1 MAARTDSFDL
11 DRLKLSS
18 GEGRRLMLGVV
29 LEPFEFAG
37 TEYAVDPAQIDVTLD
52 VSRMTHGG
60 YSLRLR
66 FSAALVGPCMRC
78 LEDAAPS
85 VDVDAREI
93 DQAGGGEE
101 LSSPYV
107 QDGVLDVAEWARDAY
122 ALTLPNQVVCRAD
135 CAGLCPECGAN
146 LNDGPGPRP
155 RERAGPALGQAA
167 RAALRVVSGAWTARS
182 SRGGPRPTRSPSN
195 T

>member
-18 GEGRRLMLGVV
+18 GEGRRLTLGVV

-37 TEYAVDPAQIDVTLD
+37 TEYAVDPDQIDVTLD

-78 LEDAAPS
+78 LEDATPS
-85 VDVDAREI
+85 IDVDAREI
-93 DQAGGGEE
+93 DQDGGGEE

-107 QDGVLDVAEWARDAY
+107 QDGVLDVAQWARDAY

-146 LNDGPGPRP
+146 LNDAVGHAHESAPDPRWAKL
-155 RERAGPALGQAA
+155 RE
-167 RAALRVVSGAWTARS
+167 LRFE
-182 SRGGPRPTRSPSN
+182 
-195 T
+195 

>member
-11 DRLKLSS
+11 DKLKLSS
-18 GEGRRLMLGVV
+18 GEGRRLVLGVA

-78 LEDAAPS
+78 LEDATPS
-85 VDVDAREI
+85 GDVDAREN
-93 DQAGGGEE
+93 DQDGGGE
-101 LSSPYV
+101 
-107 QDGVLDVAEWARDAY
+107 VAQWARDAY
-122 ALTLPNQVVCRAD
+122 ALTLPNQVLCRAD

-146 LNDGPGPRP
+146 LNEEPGHAHESAPDPRWAKL
-155 RERAGPALGQAA
+155 RE
-167 RAALRVVSGAWTARS
+167 LRFE
-182 SRGGPRPTRSPSN
+182 
-195 T
+195 

>member
-1 MAARTDSFDL
+1 MAARTDTFDL
-11 DRLKLSS
+11 DKLKLSS
-18 GEGRRLMLGVV
+18 GEGRRLALAVA

-37 TEYAVDPAQIDVTLD
+37 TEYAVEPAQVDVTLD
-52 VSRMTHGG
+52 VARMTHDG

-66 FSAALVGPCMRC
+66 FSAALSGPCMRC
-78 LEDAAPS
+78 LEAATPS

-107 QDGVLDVAEWARDAY
+107 QDGVLDLAQWARDAY
-122 ALTLPNQVVCRAD
+122 ALTLPNQVVCRED

-146 LNDGPGPRP
+146 LNEDPDHRHESGPDPRWSKLS
-155 RERAGPALGQAA
+155 ELKFD
-167 RAALRVVSGAWTARS
+167 
-182 SRGGPRPTRSPSN
+182 
-195 T
+195 